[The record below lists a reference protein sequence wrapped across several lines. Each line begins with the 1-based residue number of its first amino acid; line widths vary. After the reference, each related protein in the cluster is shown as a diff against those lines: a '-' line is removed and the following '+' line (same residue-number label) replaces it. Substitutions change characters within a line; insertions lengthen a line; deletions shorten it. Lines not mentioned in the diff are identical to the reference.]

1 MRKKLRPDV
10 ASDTSRRNNNCVTIT
25 GQMKITVIRT
35 NRQHQLCVTNRSIG
49 HLLERM
55 LKDDS
60 KFTIQKFRDMV
71 PSMNFGYDGYK
82 DMPTWHRVYPAA
94 EFQKDENGNLRM
106 KAFNGLLLLSFR
118 NILKPEDVQ
127 LVKKQAAFLPSTLIA
142 VTGADGRSV
151 EILVKF
157 SDEKGELPTDEE
169 HADRLYQS
177 AYRHILPIYQSVI
190 HAEIASQKPSIRSYF
205 LLTLDTQPYYN
216 PQAVAL
222 KVDEKLMLQEPTPSI
237 PEAKSDPTDKKEKGM
252 KGSKENIEKMMKY
265 LNEKYDL
272 RYNMVMKYT
281 EYVPKDKEWI
291 GFQAVEPRVQK
302 SLTLEVQLAG
312 INVSIKDVRNFLESN
327 FIKNYNPV
335 EEFLFICYD
344 NWDGKDHIRA
354 LARTVPTNNPHWEDW
369 FYTWFL
375 AMVEQWHNRTGRQYG
390 NSVAPLLISKQGY
403 NKSTFCRRLIPPQLQ
418 WGYTDNL
425 ILSEKRQVLQAMS
438 QCLLINLDEF
448 NQISAKVQQGFL
460 KNLIQLPNVKYKP
473 PYGSHVQEFPRTASF
488 IATSNMDDILTDP
501 SGNRRFIGIEL
512 TGPID
517 VSVRPNYQQLFAQ
530 AEKAI
535 WNGEKTYFDA
545 EQTALIM
552 ENNRRYQQIDPV
564 MQCFSESFTPTEDE
578 NEGTFMT
585 AAAIFSELKAKYGA
599 SLEAKS
605 LLSFGR
611 CLKNIDG
618 LKRKRTMKGTEYLVI
633 RRK

>member
-1 MRKKLRPDV
+1 
-10 ASDTSRRNNNCVTIT
+10 
-25 GQMKITVIRT
+25 MKITVIRT

-94 EFQKDENGNLRM
+94 EFQKEENGNLRM

-157 SDEKGELPTDEE
+157 TDEKGELPTDED

-190 HAEIASQKPSIRSYF
+190 HAEIASQKPSIRSNF
-205 LLTLDTQPYYN
+205 LLTLDTLPYYN

-222 KVDEKLMLQEPTPSI
+222 KVDEKLMHQETTPSI
-237 PEAKSDPTDKKEKGM
+237 PEAKSTPTDKKEKGM

-335 EEFLFICYD
+335 EEFLFTCYD

-564 MQCFSESFTPTEDE
+564 MQCFCESFTPTEDE

>member
-1 MRKKLRPDV
+1 MR
-10 ASDTSRRNNNCVTIT
+10 
-25 GQMKITVIRT
+25 ITVIRT

-633 RRK
+633 RRKQH

>member
-1 MRKKLRPDV
+1 MR
-10 ASDTSRRNNNCVTIT
+10 
-25 GQMKITVIRT
+25 ITVIRT

-60 KFTIQKFRDMV
+60 KFTIQKFRDVV

-94 EFQKDENGNLRM
+94 EFQKEENGNLRM

-118 NILKPEDVQ
+118 NILKPEDVL

-169 HADRLYQS
+169 HAVRLYQS

-252 KGSKENIEKMMKY
+252 KGSKENIEKMMKF

-281 EYVPKDKEWI
+281 EYVPKNKEWI
-291 GFQAVEPRVQK
+291 GFQALEPRVQK

-335 EEFLFICYD
+335 EDFLFTCYD

-438 QCLLINLDEF
+438 QCLLINLAEF
-448 NQISAKVQQGFL
+448 NQISAKVQQGFQ

-488 IATSNMDDILTDP
+488 IATSNLDDILTDP

-599 SLEAKS
+599 SLEVKS

-611 CLKNIDG
+611 CLKNING

>member
-1 MRKKLRPDV
+1 MR
-10 ASDTSRRNNNCVTIT
+10 
-25 GQMKITVIRT
+25 ITVIRT
-35 NRQHQLCVTNRSIG
+35 NRQHQFCVTNRSIG

-127 LVKKQAAFLPSTLIA
+127 FVKKQAAFLPSTLIA

-222 KVDEKLMLQEPTPSI
+222 KVDEKLIFQEPTPSI
-237 PEAKSDPTDKKEKGM
+237 PETKSDPTDKKEKGM

-335 EEFLFICYD
+335 EEFLFTCYD
-344 NWDGKDHIRA
+344 NWDGKDYIRA

-501 SGNRRFIGIEL
+501 SGNRRFISIEL

-517 VSVRPNYQQLFAQ
+517 IRVHPNYQQLFAQ

-552 ENNRRYQQIDPV
+552 ENNRRYQQVDPI

-633 RRK
+633 RQKQH

>member
-1 MRKKLRPDV
+1 MR
-10 ASDTSRRNNNCVTIT
+10 
-25 GQMKITVIRT
+25 ITVIRT

-205 LLTLDTQPYYN
+205 LLTLDNLPYYN

-222 KVDEKLMLQEPTPSI
+222 KVDEKLMHQETTPSI
-237 PEAKSDPTDKKEKGM
+237 PEAKSTPTDKKEKGM

-335 EEFLFICYD
+335 EEFLFTCYD

-473 PYGSHVQEFPRTASF
+473 PYSSHVQEFPRTASF

-545 EQTALIM
+545 EQTALTM

-564 MQCFSESFTPTEDE
+564 MQCFCESFTPTEDE

-585 AAAIFSELKAKYGA
+585 AAAIFSELKAKYSA

>member
-1 MRKKLRPDV
+1 
-10 ASDTSRRNNNCVTIT
+10 
-25 GQMKITVIRT
+25 MKITVIRT

-157 SDEKGELPTDEE
+157 TDEKGELPTDEE

-190 HAEIASQKPSIRSYF
+190 HAEIASQKPSIRSNF
-205 LLTLDTQPYYN
+205 LLTLDTLPYYN

-222 KVDEKLMLQEPTPSI
+222 KVDEKLMHQETTPSI
-237 PEAKSDPTDKKEKGM
+237 PEAKSTPTDKKEKGM

-335 EEFLFICYD
+335 EEFLFTCYD

-564 MQCFSESFTPTEDE
+564 MQCFCESFTPTEDE

-618 LKRKRTMKGTEYLVI
+618 LKRKRTMKGTEYLI
-633 RRK
+633 IKRK

>member
-1 MRKKLRPDV
+1 
-10 ASDTSRRNNNCVTIT
+10 
-25 GQMKITVIRT
+25 MKITVIRT

-157 SDEKGELPTDEE
+157 TDEKGELPTDEE

-190 HAEIASQKPSIRSYF
+190 HAEIASQKPSIRSNF
-205 LLTLDTQPYYN
+205 LLTLDTLPYYN

-222 KVDEKLMLQEPTPSI
+222 KVDEKLMHQETTPSI
-237 PEAKSDPTDKKEKGM
+237 PEAKSTPTDKKEKGM

-312 INVSIKDVRNFLESN
+312 INVSIKDVRKFLESN

-335 EEFLFICYD
+335 EEFLFTCYD

-564 MQCFSESFTPTEDE
+564 MQCFCESFTPTEDE

-618 LKRKRTMKGTEYLVI
+618 MKRKRTMKGTEYLII

>member
-1 MRKKLRPDV
+1 
-10 ASDTSRRNNNCVTIT
+10 
-25 GQMKITVIRT
+25 MKITVIRT

-60 KFTIQKFRDMV
+60 KSTIQKFRDMV

-157 SDEKGELPTDEE
+157 TDEKGELPTDEE

-177 AYRHILPIYQSVI
+177 AYQHILPIYQSVI
-190 HAEIASQKPSIRSYF
+190 HAEIASQKPSIRSNF
-205 LLTLDTQPYYN
+205 LLTLDNLPYYN

-222 KVDEKLMLQEPTPSI
+222 KVDEKLMHQETTPSI
-237 PEAKSDPTDKKEKGM
+237 PEAKSTPTDKKEKGM

-302 SLTLEVQLAG
+302 RLTLEVQLAG

-335 EEFLFICYD
+335 EEFLFTCYD

-564 MQCFSESFTPTEDE
+564 MQCFCESFTPTEDE

>member
-1 MRKKLRPDV
+1 
-10 ASDTSRRNNNCVTIT
+10 
-25 GQMKITVIRT
+25 MKITVIRT

-157 SDEKGELPTDEE
+157 TDEKGELPTDEE

-190 HAEIASQKPSIRSYF
+190 HAEIASQKPSIRSNF
-205 LLTLDTQPYYN
+205 LLTLDTLPYYN

-222 KVDEKLMLQEPTPSI
+222 KVDEKLMHQETTPSI
-237 PEAKSDPTDKKEKGM
+237 PEAKSTQTDKKEKGM

-335 EEFLFICYD
+335 EEFLFTCYD

-354 LARTVPTNNPHWEDW
+354 LARTVPTNTPHWEDW

-564 MQCFSESFTPTEDE
+564 MQCFCESFTPTEDE

>member
-1 MRKKLRPDV
+1 
-10 ASDTSRRNNNCVTIT
+10 
-25 GQMKITVIRT
+25 MKITVIRT

-71 PSMNFGYDGYK
+71 PAMNFGYDGYK

-190 HAEIASQKPSIRSYF
+190 HAEIASQKPSIRSNF
-205 LLTLDTQPYYN
+205 LLTLDNLPYYN

-222 KVDEKLMLQEPTPSI
+222 KVDEKLMHQETTPSI
-237 PEAKSDPTDKKEKGM
+237 PEAKSTPTDKKEKGM

-335 EEFLFICYD
+335 EEFLFTCYD

-564 MQCFSESFTPTEDE
+564 MQCFCESFTPTEDE

-618 LKRKRTMKGTEYLVI
+618 LKRKRTMKGTEYLII

>member
-1 MRKKLRPDV
+1 
-10 ASDTSRRNNNCVTIT
+10 
-25 GQMKITVIRT
+25 MKITVIRT

-60 KFTIQKFRDMV
+60 KSTIQKFRDMV

-157 SDEKGELPTDEE
+157 TDEKGELPTDEE

-190 HAEIASQKPSIRSYF
+190 HAEIASQKPSIRSNF
-205 LLTLDTQPYYN
+205 LLTLDTLPYYN

-222 KVDEKLMLQEPTPSI
+222 KVDEKLMHQETTPSI
-237 PEAKSDPTDKKEKGM
+237 PEAKSTPTDKKEKGM

-265 LNEKYDL
+265 LNEKYEL

-335 EEFLFICYD
+335 EEFLFTCYD

-517 VSVRPNYQQLFAQ
+517 VRVRPNYQQLFAQ

-564 MQCFSESFTPTEDE
+564 MQCFCESFTPTEDE

>member
-1 MRKKLRPDV
+1 
-10 ASDTSRRNNNCVTIT
+10 
-25 GQMKITVIRT
+25 MKITVIRT

-60 KFTIQKFRDMV
+60 KSTIQNFRDMV

-106 KAFNGLLLLSFR
+106 KAFNGLLPLSFR

-157 SDEKGELPTDEE
+157 TDEKGELPTDEE

-190 HAEIASQKPSIRSYF
+190 HAEIASQKPSIRSNF
-205 LLTLDTQPYYN
+205 LLTLDTLPYYN

-222 KVDEKLMLQEPTPSI
+222 KVDEKLMHQETTPSI
-237 PEAKSDPTDKKEKGM
+237 PEAKSTPTDKKEKGM

-335 EEFLFICYD
+335 EEFLFTCYD

-564 MQCFSESFTPTEDE
+564 MQCFCESFTPTEDE

>member
-1 MRKKLRPDV
+1 
-10 ASDTSRRNNNCVTIT
+10 
-25 GQMKITVIRT
+25 MKITVIRT

-157 SDEKGELPTDEE
+157 TDEKGELPTDEE

-190 HAEIASQKPSIRSYF
+190 HAEIASQKPSIRSNF
-205 LLTLDTQPYYN
+205 LLTLDTLPYYN

-222 KVDEKLMLQEPTPSI
+222 KVDEKLMHQETTPSI
-237 PEAKSDPTDKKEKGM
+237 PEAKSTPTDKKEKGM

-265 LNEKYDL
+265 LNEKYEL

-335 EEFLFICYD
+335 EEFLFTCYD

-564 MQCFSESFTPTEDE
+564 MQCFCESFTPTEDE

-618 LKRKRTMKGTEYLVI
+618 LKRKRTMKGTEYLII

>member
-1 MRKKLRPDV
+1 
-10 ASDTSRRNNNCVTIT
+10 
-25 GQMKITVIRT
+25 MKITVIRT

-157 SDEKGELPTDEE
+157 ADEKGELPTDEE

-190 HAEIASQKPSIRSYF
+190 HAEIANQKPSIRSNF
-205 LLTLDTQPYYN
+205 LLTLDNLPYYN

-222 KVDEKLMLQEPTPSI
+222 KVDEKLMHQETTPSI

-335 EEFLFICYD
+335 EEFLFTCYD

-354 LARTVPTNNPHWEDW
+354 LARTMPTNNPHWEDW

-535 WNGEKTYFDA
+535 RNGEKTYFDA

-564 MQCFSESFTPTEDE
+564 MQCFCESFTPTEDE

>member
-1 MRKKLRPDV
+1 
-10 ASDTSRRNNNCVTIT
+10 
-25 GQMKITVIRT
+25 MKITVIRT

-60 KFTIQKFRDMV
+60 KSTIQKFRDMV

-190 HAEIASQKPSIRSYF
+190 HAKIANQKPSIRSYF
-205 LLTLDTQPYYN
+205 LLTLDNLPYYN

-222 KVDEKLMLQEPTPSI
+222 KVDEKLMHQETTPSI
-237 PEAKSDPTDKKEKGM
+237 PEAKSTPTDKKEKGM

-335 EEFLFICYD
+335 EEFLFTCYD

-564 MQCFSESFTPTEDE
+564 MQCFCESFTPTEDE
-578 NEGTFMT
+578 NEGIFMT

-618 LKRKRTMKGTEYLVI
+618 LKRKRTMKGTEYLII

>member
-1 MRKKLRPDV
+1 
-10 ASDTSRRNNNCVTIT
+10 
-25 GQMKITVIRT
+25 MKITVIRT

-82 DMPTWHRVYPAA
+82 DMPTWHQVYPAA

-205 LLTLDTQPYYN
+205 LLTLDPQPYYN

>member
-1 MRKKLRPDV
+1 
-10 ASDTSRRNNNCVTIT
+10 
-25 GQMKITVIRT
+25 MKITVIRT

-60 KFTIQKFRDMV
+60 KSTIQKFRDMV

-190 HAEIASQKPSIRSYF
+190 HAEIASQKPSIRSNF
-205 LLTLDTQPYYN
+205 LLTLDNLPYYN

-222 KVDEKLMLQEPTPSI
+222 KVDEKLMHQETTPSI
-237 PEAKSDPTDKKEKGM
+237 PEAKSTPTDKKEKGM

-335 EEFLFICYD
+335 EEFLFTCYD

-473 PYGSHVQEFPRTASF
+473 PYSSHVQEFPRTASF

-564 MQCFSESFTPTEDE
+564 MQCFCESFTPTEDE

-618 LKRKRTMKGTEYLVI
+618 LKRKRTMKGTEYLII

>member
-1 MRKKLRPDV
+1 
-10 ASDTSRRNNNCVTIT
+10 
-25 GQMKITVIRT
+25 MKITVIRT

-60 KFTIQKFRDMV
+60 KSTIQKFRDMV

-190 HAEIASQKPSIRSYF
+190 HAEIASQKPSIRSNF
-205 LLTLDTQPYYN
+205 LLTLDTLPYYN

-222 KVDEKLMLQEPTPSI
+222 KVDEKLMHQETTPSI
-237 PEAKSDPTDKKEKGM
+237 PEAKSTPTDKKEKGM

-265 LNEKYDL
+265 LNEKYEL

-335 EEFLFICYD
+335 EEFLFTCYD

-564 MQCFSESFTPTEDE
+564 MQCFCESFTPTEDE

>member
-1 MRKKLRPDV
+1 
-10 ASDTSRRNNNCVTIT
+10 
-25 GQMKITVIRT
+25 MKITVIRA

-157 SDEKGELPTDEE
+157 TDEKGELPTDEE

-190 HAEIASQKPSIRSYF
+190 HAEIASQKPSIRSNF
-205 LLTLDTQPYYN
+205 LLTLDTLPYYN

-222 KVDEKLMLQEPTPSI
+222 KVDEKLMHQETTPSI
-237 PEAKSDPTDKKEKGM
+237 PEAKSTPTDKKEKGM

-335 EEFLFICYD
+335 EEFLFTCYD

-564 MQCFSESFTPTEDE
+564 MQCFCESFTPTEDE

>member
-1 MRKKLRPDV
+1 
-10 ASDTSRRNNNCVTIT
+10 
-25 GQMKITVIRT
+25 MKITVIRN

-190 HAEIASQKPSIRSYF
+190 HAEIASQKPSIRSNF
-205 LLTLDTQPYYN
+205 LLTLDTLPFYN

-222 KVDEKLMLQEPTPSI
+222 KVDEKQMHQKPTPSI
-237 PEAKSDPTDKKEKGM
+237 PEAKSDPTDKKEKSM

-335 EEFLFICYD
+335 EEFLFTCYD

-354 LARTVPTNNPHWEDW
+354 LARTVPTNTPHWEDW

-535 WNGEKTYFDA
+535 WNGEKTYFDT

>member
-1 MRKKLRPDV
+1 
-10 ASDTSRRNNNCVTIT
+10 
-25 GQMKITVIRT
+25 MKITVIRT

-60 KFTIQKFRDMV
+60 KSTIQKFRDMV

-190 HAEIASQKPSIRSYF
+190 HAEIASQKPSIRSNF
-205 LLTLDTQPYYN
+205 LLTLDTLPYYN

-222 KVDEKLMLQEPTPSI
+222 KVDEKLKHQETTPSI
-237 PEAKSDPTDKKEKGM
+237 PEAKSTPTDKKEKGM

-265 LNEKYDL
+265 LNEKYEL

-335 EEFLFICYD
+335 EEFLFTCYD

-564 MQCFSESFTPTEDE
+564 MQCFCESFTPTEDE

>member
-1 MRKKLRPDV
+1 MR
-10 ASDTSRRNNNCVTIT
+10 
-25 GQMKITVIRT
+25 ITVIRT

-157 SDEKGELPTDEE
+157 SDEKGELPTDTDEE

-177 AYRHILPIYQSVI
+177 DYRHILPIYQSVI

-335 EEFLFICYD
+335 EEFLFTCYD
-344 NWDGKDHIRA
+344 NWDGKDYIRA

-552 ENNRRYQQIDPV
+552 ENNRRYQQVDPI

-633 RRK
+633 RRKQH

>member
-1 MRKKLRPDV
+1 MR
-10 ASDTSRRNNNCVTIT
+10 
-25 GQMKITVIRT
+25 ITVIRT

-60 KFTIQKFRDMV
+60 KFTIQKFRDVV

-94 EFQKDENGNLRM
+94 EFQKEENGNLRM

-118 NILKPEDVQ
+118 NILKPEDVL

-169 HADRLYQS
+169 HAVRLYQS

-252 KGSKENIEKMMKY
+252 KGSKENIEKMMKF

-281 EYVPKDKEWI
+281 EYVPKNKEWI
-291 GFQAVEPRVQK
+291 GFQALEPRVQK

-335 EEFLFICYD
+335 EDFLFTCYD

-438 QCLLINLDEF
+438 QCLLINLAEF
-448 NQISAKVQQGFL
+448 NQISAKVQQGFQ
-460 KNLIQLPNVKYKP
+460 KNLIQSPNVKYKP

-488 IATSNMDDILTDP
+488 IATSNLDDILTDP

>member
-1 MRKKLRPDV
+1 
-10 ASDTSRRNNNCVTIT
+10 
-25 GQMKITVIRT
+25 
-35 NRQHQLCVTNRSIG
+35 
-49 HLLERM
+49 
-55 LKDDS
+55 
-60 KFTIQKFRDMV
+60 
-71 PSMNFGYDGYK
+71 
-82 DMPTWHRVYPAA
+82 
-94 EFQKDENGNLRM
+94 
-106 KAFNGLLLLSFR
+106 
-118 NILKPEDVQ
+118 
-127 LVKKQAAFLPSTLIA
+127 
-142 VTGADGRSV
+142 
-151 EILVKF
+151 
-157 SDEKGELPTDEE
+157 
-169 HADRLYQS
+169 
-177 AYRHILPIYQSVI
+177 
-190 HAEIASQKPSIRSYF
+190 
-205 LLTLDTQPYYN
+205 
-216 PQAVAL
+216 
-222 KVDEKLMLQEPTPSI
+222 MLQEPTPSI

-335 EEFLFICYD
+335 EEFLFTCYD
-344 NWDGKDHIRA
+344 NWDGKDYIRA

-460 KNLIQLPNVKYKP
+460 KI
-473 PYGSHVQEFPRTASF
+473 SS
-488 IATSNMDDILTDP
+488 SC
-501 SGNRRFIGIEL
+501 
-512 TGPID
+512 
-517 VSVRPNYQQLFAQ
+517 
-530 AEKAI
+530 
-535 WNGEKTYFDA
+535 
-545 EQTALIM
+545 QT
-552 ENNRRYQQIDPV
+552 
-564 MQCFSESFTPTEDE
+564 
-578 NEGTFMT
+578 
-585 AAAIFSELKAKYGA
+585 
-599 SLEAKS
+599 
-605 LLSFGR
+605 
-611 CLKNIDG
+611 
-618 LKRKRTMKGTEYLVI
+618 
-633 RRK
+633 

>member
-1 MRKKLRPDV
+1 MRI
-10 ASDTSRRNNNCVTIT
+10 TI
-25 GQMKITVIRT
+25 IRT

-60 KFTIQKFRDMV
+60 KSTIQKFRDMV

-127 LVKKQAAFLPSTLIA
+127 FVKKQAAFLPSTLIA

-157 SDEKGELPTDEE
+157 TDEKGELPTDEE

-190 HAEIASQKPSIRSYF
+190 HAEIASQKPSIRSNF
-205 LLTLDTQPYYN
+205 LLTLDTLPYYN

-222 KVDEKLMLQEPTPSI
+222 KVDEKLMHQETTPSI

-265 LNEKYDL
+265 LNEKYEL

-335 EEFLFICYD
+335 EEFLFTCYD

-552 ENNRRYQQIDPV
+552 ENNRRYQQVDPI

-633 RRK
+633 RQKQH

>member
-1 MRKKLRPDV
+1 
-10 ASDTSRRNNNCVTIT
+10 
-25 GQMKITVIRT
+25 MKITVIRT

-157 SDEKGELPTDEE
+157 TDEKGELPTDEE

-190 HAEIASQKPSIRSYF
+190 HAEIASQKPSIRSNF
-205 LLTLDTQPYYN
+205 LLTLDNLPYYN

-222 KVDEKLMLQEPTPSI
+222 KVDEKLMHQETTPSI
-237 PEAKSDPTDKKEKGM
+237 PEAKSTPTDKKEKGM

-335 EEFLFICYD
+335 EEFLFTCYD

-473 PYGSHVQEFPRTASF
+473 PYGSHVQEFPRTTSF

>member
-1 MRKKLRPDV
+1 
-10 ASDTSRRNNNCVTIT
+10 
-25 GQMKITVIRT
+25 MKITVIRT

-60 KFTIQKFRDMV
+60 KSTIQKFRDMV

-157 SDEKGELPTDEE
+157 TDEKGELPTDEE

-177 AYRHILPIYQSVI
+177 AYRHILPIYLSVI
-190 HAEIASQKPSIRSYF
+190 HAEIASQKPSIRSNF
-205 LLTLDTQPYYN
+205 LLTLDTLPYYN

-222 KVDEKLMLQEPTPSI
+222 KVDEKLMHQETTPSI
-237 PEAKSDPTDKKEKGM
+237 PEAKSTPTDKKEKGM

-265 LNEKYDL
+265 LNEKYEL

-335 EEFLFICYD
+335 EEFLFTCYD

-473 PYGSHVQEFPRTASF
+473 PYSSHVQEFPRTASF

-545 EQTALIM
+545 EQTALTM

-564 MQCFSESFTPTEDE
+564 MQCFCESFTPTEDE

>member
-1 MRKKLRPDV
+1 
-10 ASDTSRRNNNCVTIT
+10 
-25 GQMKITVIRT
+25 MKITVIRT

-60 KFTIQKFRDMV
+60 KSTIQKFRDMV

-142 VTGADGRSV
+142 VTGADSRSV

-190 HAEIASQKPSIRSYF
+190 HAEIASQKPSIRSNF
-205 LLTLDTQPYYN
+205 LLTLDTLPYYN

-222 KVDEKLMLQEPTPSI
+222 KVDEKLMHQETTPSI
-237 PEAKSDPTDKKEKGM
+237 PEAKSTPTDKKEKGM

-265 LNEKYDL
+265 LNEKYEL

-312 INVSIKDVRNFLESN
+312 INVSIKDVRNFQESN

-335 EEFLFICYD
+335 EEFLFTCYD

-564 MQCFSESFTPTEDE
+564 MQCFCESFTPTEDE

>member
-1 MRKKLRPDV
+1 
-10 ASDTSRRNNNCVTIT
+10 
-25 GQMKITVIRT
+25 MKITVIRT
-35 NRQHQLCVTNRSIG
+35 NRQHQLCVTNRNIG

-60 KFTIQKFRDMV
+60 KSTIQKFRDMV

-190 HAEIASQKPSIRSYF
+190 HAEIASQKPSIRSNF
-205 LLTLDTQPYYN
+205 LLTLDTLPYYN

-222 KVDEKLMLQEPTPSI
+222 KVDEKLMHQETTPSI
-237 PEAKSDPTDKKEKGM
+237 PEAKSTPTDKKEKGM

-265 LNEKYDL
+265 LNEKYEL

-335 EEFLFICYD
+335 EEFLFTCYD

-517 VSVRPNYQQLFAQ
+517 ISVRPNYQQLFAQ

-564 MQCFSESFTPTEDE
+564 MQCFCESFTPTEDE

-618 LKRKRTMKGTEYLVI
+618 LKRKRTMKGTEYLII

>member
-1 MRKKLRPDV
+1 
-10 ASDTSRRNNNCVTIT
+10 
-25 GQMKITVIRT
+25 MKITVIRT

-157 SDEKGELPTDEE
+157 TDEKGELPTDEE

-190 HAEIASQKPSIRSYF
+190 HAEIASQKPSIRSNF
-205 LLTLDTQPYYN
+205 LLTLDTLPYYN

-222 KVDEKLMLQEPTPSI
+222 KVDEKLMHQETTPSI

-335 EEFLFICYD
+335 EEFLFTCYD

-403 NKSTFCRRLIPPQLQ
+403 NKSSFCRRLIPPQLQ

-564 MQCFSESFTPTEDE
+564 MQCFCESFTPTEDE

>member
-1 MRKKLRPDV
+1 MR
-10 ASDTSRRNNNCVTIT
+10 
-25 GQMKITVIRT
+25 ITVIRT

-157 SDEKGELPTDEE
+157 TDEKGELPTNEE

-190 HAEIASQKPSIRSYF
+190 HAEIASQKPSIRSNF
-205 LLTLDTQPYYN
+205 LLTLDTLPYYN

-222 KVDEKLMLQEPTPSI
+222 KVDEKLMHQETTPSI
-237 PEAKSDPTDKKEKGM
+237 PEAKSTPTDKKEKGM

-265 LNEKYDL
+265 LNEKYEL

-335 EEFLFICYD
+335 EEFLFTCYD

-564 MQCFSESFTPTEDE
+564 MQCFCESFTPTEDE

>member
-1 MRKKLRPDV
+1 
-10 ASDTSRRNNNCVTIT
+10 
-25 GQMKITVIRT
+25 MKITVIRT

-157 SDEKGELPTDEE
+157 TDEKGELPTDEE

-190 HAEIASQKPSIRSYF
+190 HAEIASQKPSIRSNF
-205 LLTLDTQPYYN
+205 LLTLDTLPYYN

-222 KVDEKLMLQEPTPSI
+222 KVDEKLMHQETTPSI
-237 PEAKSDPTDKKEKGM
+237 PEAKSTPTDKKEKGM

-335 EEFLFICYD
+335 EEFLFTCYD

-354 LARTVPTNNPHWEDW
+354 LAHTVPTNNPHWEDW

-425 ILSEKRQVLQAMS
+425 IFSEKRQVLQAMS

-564 MQCFSESFTPTEDE
+564 MQCFCESFTPTEDE

>member
-1 MRKKLRPDV
+1 
-10 ASDTSRRNNNCVTIT
+10 
-25 GQMKITVIRT
+25 MKITVIRT

-60 KFTIQKFRDMV
+60 KSTIQKFRDMV

-157 SDEKGELPTDEE
+157 TDEKGELPTDEE

-177 AYRHILPIYQSVI
+177 AYQHILPIYQSVI
-190 HAEIASQKPSIRSYF
+190 HAEIASQKPSIRSNF
-205 LLTLDTQPYYN
+205 LLTLDNLPYYN

-222 KVDEKLMLQEPTPSI
+222 KVDEKLMHQETTPSI
-237 PEAKSDPTDKKEKGM
+237 PEAKSTPTDKKEKGM

-335 EEFLFICYD
+335 EEFLFTCYD

-354 LARTVPTNNPHWEDW
+354 LARTVPTNTPHWEDW

-564 MQCFSESFTPTEDE
+564 MQCFCESFTPTEDE

>member
-1 MRKKLRPDV
+1 MR
-10 ASDTSRRNNNCVTIT
+10 
-25 GQMKITVIRT
+25 ITVIRT

-190 HAEIASQKPSIRSYF
+190 HAEIASQKPSIRSNF
-205 LLTLDTQPYYN
+205 LLTLDNLPYYN

-222 KVDEKLMLQEPTPSI
+222 KVDEKLMHRETTPSI

-335 EEFLFICYD
+335 EEFLFTCYD

-633 RRK
+633 RRKQH

>member
-1 MRKKLRPDV
+1 MR
-10 ASDTSRRNNNCVTIT
+10 
-25 GQMKITVIRT
+25 ITVIRT

-190 HAEIASQKPSIRSYF
+190 HAEIASQKPSIRSNF
-205 LLTLDTQPYYN
+205 LLTLDTLPYYN

-222 KVDEKLMLQEPTPSI
+222 KVDEKLMHQETTPSI
-237 PEAKSDPTDKKEKGM
+237 PEAKSTPTDKKEKGM

-265 LNEKYDL
+265 LNEKYEL

-335 EEFLFICYD
+335 EEFLFTCYD

-438 QCLLINLDEF
+438 QCLLINLDEL

-564 MQCFSESFTPTEDE
+564 MQCFCESFTPTEDE

-618 LKRKRTMKGTEYLVI
+618 LKRKRTMKGTEYLII

>member
-1 MRKKLRPDV
+1 MR
-10 ASDTSRRNNNCVTIT
+10 
-25 GQMKITVIRT
+25 ITVIRT

-190 HAEIASQKPSIRSYF
+190 HAEIASQKPSIRSNF
-205 LLTLDTQPYYN
+205 LLTLDNLPYYN

-222 KVDEKLMLQEPTPSI
+222 KVDEKLMHQETTPSI

-335 EEFLFICYD
+335 EEFLFTCYD

-633 RRK
+633 RRKLH

>member
-1 MRKKLRPDV
+1 
-10 ASDTSRRNNNCVTIT
+10 
-25 GQMKITVIRT
+25 MKITVIRT

-127 LVKKQAAFLPSTLIA
+127 FVKKQAAFLPSTLIA

-237 PEAKSDPTDKKEKGM
+237 PEAKSDPTDKKGKGM

-335 EEFLFICYD
+335 EEFLFTCYD

-354 LARTVPTNNPHWEDW
+354 LARSVPTNNPHWEDW

-425 ILSEKRQVLQAMS
+425 ILSEKRLVLQAMS

-633 RRK
+633 RQKQH

>member
-1 MRKKLRPDV
+1 
-10 ASDTSRRNNNCVTIT
+10 
-25 GQMKITVIRT
+25 MKITVIRT

-157 SDEKGELPTDEE
+157 TDEKGELPTDEE

-190 HAEIASQKPSIRSYF
+190 HAEIASQKPSIRSNF
-205 LLTLDTQPYYN
+205 LLTLDNLPYYN

-222 KVDEKLMLQEPTPSI
+222 KVDEKLMHQETTPSI
-237 PEAKSDPTDKKEKGM
+237 PEAKSTPTDKKEKGM

-335 EEFLFICYD
+335 EEFLFTCYD

-585 AAAIFSELKAKYGA
+585 AAAIF
-599 SLEAKS
+599 
-605 LLSFGR
+605 R
-611 CLKNIDG
+611 
-618 LKRKRTMKGTEYLVI
+618 
-633 RRK
+633 

>member
-1 MRKKLRPDV
+1 MR
-10 ASDTSRRNNNCVTIT
+10 
-25 GQMKITVIRT
+25 ITVIRT

-142 VTGADGRSV
+142 VTGADDRSV

-157 SDEKGELPTDEE
+157 TDEKGELPTDEE

-190 HAEIASQKPSIRSYF
+190 HAEIASQKPSIRSNF
-205 LLTLDTQPYYN
+205 LLTLDTLPYYN

-222 KVDEKLMLQEPTPSI
+222 KVDEKLMHQETTPSI
-237 PEAKSDPTDKKEKGM
+237 PEAKSTPTDKKEKGM

-335 EEFLFICYD
+335 EEFLFTCYD

-354 LARTVPTNNPHWEDW
+354 LAHTVPTNNPHWEDW

-425 ILSEKRQVLQAMS
+425 IFSEKRQVLQAMS

-564 MQCFSESFTPTEDE
+564 MQCFCESFTPTEDE

-633 RRK
+633 KRK